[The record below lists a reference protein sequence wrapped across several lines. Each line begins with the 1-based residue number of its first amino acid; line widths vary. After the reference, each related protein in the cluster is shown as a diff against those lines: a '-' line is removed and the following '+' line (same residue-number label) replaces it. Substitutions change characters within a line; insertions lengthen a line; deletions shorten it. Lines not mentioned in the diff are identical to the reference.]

1 MPKISKASISIM
13 AALSATLSF
22 TLSSSVLAADLD
34 GAKLFTEKTCHSC
47 HGKDASTPVIAAY
60 PSIAGQAKEYLVQQI
75 KDIKEGKRNNGQTAA
90 MKGIMH
96 LVSDEEI
103 DAIAT
108 YVSSLPYKPGRAV
121 SKAPTKEQ
129 AAASTAAAA
138 AGAATAAGT
147 ASTADT
153 AKPATPSATTAD
165 TSKEAAASSA
175 PAAAATPSATATTT
189 PSAAGKEGKLH
200 DGSNEKVWMTEGG
213 ERIEAMHLTPDHE
226 NGIEVFEVCSG
237 CHLTEGWGQ
246 KDGTFPQLAGQHQ
259 SVLIKQ
265 LADIRSKNRD
275 NPTMYPFALP
285 ESIGGTQAMA
295 DVTAYIAKLPM
306 NPDNGKGEWEKGTP
320 EYDQGAKLYK
330 DNCVKCHGEEG
341 RGDAEKFYPRLQG
354 QHYKYMLR
362 QFQWIRDGKRRNA
375 NPDMVKQ
382 INGFSDKEME
392 MVINYVSRI
401 PVPKEELAPSVDY
414 LNPDYD

>member
-1 MPKISKASISIM
+1 MFNLTKSAIPTALFSLTVGVGLSNM
-13 AALSATLSF
+13 AF
-22 TLSSSVLAADLD
+22 AADLD

-47 HGKDASTPVIAAY
+47 HGKDASSPVVKGY

-75 KDIKEGKRNNGQTAA
+75 KDIKEGKRTNGNTAA
-90 MKGIMH
+90 MKGVMH

-108 YVSSLPYKPGRAV
+108 YLATLPYKPGRAV
-121 SKAPTKEQ
+121 SKAPEKKTE
-129 AAASTAAAA
+129 
-138 AGAATAAGT
+138 
-147 ASTADT
+147 
-153 AKPATPSATTAD
+153 TTA
-165 TSKEAAASSA
+165 A
-175 PAAAATPSATATTT
+175 PAAAT
-189 PSAAGKEGKLH
+189 SAAASAGSSPVSNKGLH
-200 DGSNEKVWMTEGG
+200 DGSNERVWMVKGG
-213 ERIEAMHLTPDHE
+213 EREEALYLKPDHE

-237 CHLTEGWGQ
+237 CHLTEGWGK

-275 NPTMYPFALP
+275 NPTMYPFAQP

-295 DVTAYIAKLPM
+295 DVTAYISKLPM
-306 NPDNGKGEWEKGTP
+306 NPDNGKGKWDKGTP
-320 EYDQGAKLYK
+320 EYEQGKKLFIE
-330 DNCVKCHGEEG
+330 NCKKCHGENGEG
-341 RGDAEKFYPRLQG
+341 NAEKFYPRIQG

-362 QFQWIRDGKRRNA
+362 QFRWIRDGKRRNA

-382 INGFSDKEME
+382 IKGFSDKDME

-401 PVPKEELAPSVDY
+401 PVPKKDLAPSKDW
-414 LNPDYD
+414 LNPDFD